1 MQSIDR
7 DEACVCVVSNIL
19 HECFVVDTP
28 ADGAGR
34 DGWVIVLHRCMR
46 ACPCLCAC
54 ATTVPLCPIN
64 YTRLHSYILFLILM
78 FF

>member
-54 ATTVPLCPIN
+54 AATVPLCPIN
-64 YTRLHSYILFLILM
+64 YTTKDYTAT
-78 FF
+78 FFF